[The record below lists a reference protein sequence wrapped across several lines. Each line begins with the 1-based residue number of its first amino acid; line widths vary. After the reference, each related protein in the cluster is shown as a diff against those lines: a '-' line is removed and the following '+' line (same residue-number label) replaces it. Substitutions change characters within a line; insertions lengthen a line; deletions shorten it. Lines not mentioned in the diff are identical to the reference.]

1 MPFMPSS
8 AVTHSLKTDLCILGG
23 GIAGLWLA
31 NLAKAKGLD
40 VLLLDNHALG
50 SGQTIASQGMI
61 HGGMKYTLTGALTGA
76 SETIADMPAYWRKCL
91 CGEGDISLRDTRIL
105 SDHFFLW
112 SGESV
117 ASKLSTF
124 FASKITRGRVT
135 PVADDRR
142 PAFLRHQDFTG
153 SLYRLD
159 DLVLDVPSLIANLAH
174 NLDGRCFLIGD
185 YQLQKT
191 TDDTYY
197 LHTESLTIHAQQ
209 FAFCAGETNQ
219 HLLHQLGMTTPQQ
232 QVRPLQQ
239 VMIKHSYPFDFFGH
253 CVGMDTTPRLTISTH
268 RLPTGESVW
277 YLGGSLAEKG
287 ASLSAEELIE
297 LAKCELTELIPWIN
311 FEKASWATLNINRA
325 EPKQPGLIRPDN
337 AFAEALPNTNICIG
351 WPTKLTLAPNMANQ
365 IWSLLEARRLSPLFK
380 NRRADLQSLTPATI
394 AKTPWEIAFPPMIP
408 IEERLAKQF
417 IENDD
422 D

>member
-1 MPFMPSS
+1 MSQSS
-8 AVTHSLKTDLCILGG
+8 ATHSLKTDLCILGG
-23 GIAGLWLA
+23 GVAGLWLA
-31 NLAKAKGLD
+31 NLAKNRGLD
-40 VLLLDNHALG
+40 VLVLDKQALG
-50 SGQTIASQGMI
+50 SGQTMASQGMI
-61 HGGMKYTLTGALTGA
+61 HGGMKYTLAGALTGA
-76 SETIADMPAYWRKCL
+76 SEAIAEMPAYWRNCL

-117 ASKLSTF
+117 ASRLSTF

-174 NLDGRCFLIGD
+174 NLDGRCFVTGD

-191 TDDTYY
+191 TDAVYTLYAD
-197 LHTESLTIHAQQ
+197 SLEIQAQQ
-209 FAFCAGETNQ
+209 FVLCGGEGNQ
-219 HLLHQLGMTTPQQ
+219 ELLNQLGFTKPEQQ
-232 QVRPLQQ
+232 LRPLQQ
-239 VMIKHSYPFDFFGH
+239 VMIKHQYPFNFFGH
-253 CVGMDTTPRLTISTH
+253 CVGMDSTPRLTISSH
-268 RLPTGESVW
+268 RLPAGEHIW

-287 ASLSAEELIE
+287 AHLSEDELIA
-297 LAKCELTELIPWIN
+297 LAKLELTELIPWIN
-311 FEKASWATLNINRA
+311 FEKAGWATLKINRA

-337 AFAEALPNTNICIG
+337 AFVEALPDSNICIG

-365 IWSLLEARRLSPLFK
+365 TLELLESKDLKPLFK
-380 NRRADLQSLTPATI
+380 NRKADLHSLTPAPI
-394 AKTPWEIAFPPMIP
+394 AKTPWEIAFPPAIP
-408 IEERLAKQF
+408 VEESLARRF

-422 D
+422 

>member
-1 MPFMPSS
+1 MSESS
-8 AVTHSLKTDLCILGG
+8 STNSLKTDLCILGG
-23 GIAGLWLA
+23 GVAGLWLA
-31 NLAKAKGLD
+31 NLAKARGLD
-40 VLLLDNHALG
+40 VLLLSKQPLG

-61 HGGMKYTLTGALTGA
+61 HGGMKYTLAGALTGA
-76 SETIADMPAYWRKCL
+76 SEAIAEMPAYWRNCL

-117 ASKLSTF
+117 ASRLTTF

-135 PVADDRR
+135 PVTDDRR

-174 NLDGRCFLIGD
+174 NLDGRCFVIDD

-191 TDDTYY
+191 TDDIY
-197 LHTESLTIHAQQ
+197 SLRADSLEIQAQQ
-209 FAFCAGETNQ
+209 FVLCGGEGNQ
-219 HLLHQLGMTTPQQ
+219 DLLNQLGFAQPEQQ
-232 QVRPLQQ
+232 LRPLQQ
-239 VMIKHSYPFDFFGH
+239 VMIKHQYPFDFFGH
-253 CVGMDTTPRLTISTH
+253 CVGMDSTPRLTISSH
-268 RLPTGESVW
+268 RLPAGERIW

-287 ASLSAEELIE
+287 AHLSEDELIA
-297 LAKCELTELIPWIN
+297 LAKSELTELIPWIN
-311 FEKASWATLNINRA
+311 FEKAGWATLKINRA

-337 AFAEALPNTNICIG
+337 AFAEALPDTNICIG

-365 IWSLLEARRLSPLFK
+365 ILSLLEAKELKPLFN
-380 NRRADLQSLTPATI
+380 NRKADLHSLTPAPI
-394 AKTPWEIAFPPMIP
+394 AKTPWEIAFPPAIP
-408 IEERLAKQF
+408 VEQSLARRF
-417 IENDD
+417 AEDNED
-422 D
+422 

>member
-1 MPFMPSS
+1 MSLSPAS
-8 AVTHSLKTDLCILGG
+8 HSLKTDLCILGG
-23 GIAGLWLA
+23 GVAGLWLA
-31 NLAKAKGLD
+31 NLAKARGLD
-40 VLLLDNHALG
+40 VLVLDNQPLG

-61 HGGMKYTLTGALTGA
+61 HGGMKYTLAGTLTGA
-76 SETIADMPAYWRKCL
+76 SEAIADMPAYWRNCL

-117 ASKLSTF
+117 ASRLTTF
-124 FASKITRGRVT
+124 FASKVTRGRVT

-159 DLVLDVPSLIANLAH
+159 DLVLDIPSLLANLTR

-191 TDDTYY
+191 TEGIYA
-197 LHTESLTIHAQQ
+197 LHSDSLEIHAQQ
-209 FAFCAGETNQ
+209 FVFCGGEGNQ
-219 HLLHQLGMTTPQQ
+219 DLLNQLGFAKPEQQ
-232 QVRPLQQ
+232 LRPLQQ
-239 VMIKHSYPFDFFGH
+239 VMIKHRYPFDFFGH
-253 CVGMDTTPRLTISTH
+253 CVGMDSTPRLTISTH
-268 RLPTGESVW
+268 RLPTGEPVW

-297 LAKCELTELIPWIN
+297 LAKAELNELIPWMN
-311 FEKASWATLNINRA
+311 FENASWATLNINRA
-325 EPKQPGLIRPDN
+325 EPKQPGLIRPDH
-337 AFAEALPNTNICIG
+337 AFAEALPNSNIFIG

-365 IWSLLEARRLSPLFK
+365 IWSLLEAKELKPLFK
-380 NRRADLQSLTPATI
+380 NRQADLQSLTPAAI
-394 AKTPWEIAFPPMIP
+394 AKTPWEIAFPPAIP
-408 IEERLAKQF
+408 VEESLAKRF
-417 IENDD
+417 IEND
-422 D
+422 